1 MLRQVFITKDGEI
14 IFQRDYGKALDAEGF
29 SQAYKQIASEAFK
42 VAVESTKYHDFFR
55 YRIGYLA
62 VPERNIIFFFVSDLS
77 DKFSN
82 IEKELV
88 KCRKEFINMF
98 GPILDEQIDADTFE
112 IFDPTIELIHK
123 NLRPKISL
131 VGFSGVGKTTITR
144 LITAQDIPTEHVPTI
159 TGDIGTIKIGK
170 LHFHLWDFAG
180 QEQFSFLWNNFIKGS
195 DGVLMITDSTL
206 ENCEKSRYF
215 TELIKKEAPYAHAA
229 CIGNKQDLPDAMPIA
244 DIERLI
250 GMKAYSMIA
259 VDPDNRNKMIT
270 IIADILEMS
279 GEISPLLKPLIE
291 RDKIL
296 LRAEAALEDGNFQKS
311 MELFDELADLSL
323 ELGDDRV
330 SQDFHEKATKIRT
343 ILQQFSKS
351 ESTPAPPPAPPPETP
366 SAPTPIPSAPA
377 PVPPSSANMP
387 PVITPPLPT
396 AGAPQ
401 ITPPPAPGVSGPV
414 KPDIMVPA
422 KAAVIPPAPSIVAPP
437 APSIVAPP
445 APSIVAPPA
454 PSIVAPPAPPS
465 PLTKITPSS
474 APAPFTPLATPIN
487 TPPPPAAIIPT
498 PPPTKDDAKV
508 DKLDLLLNQ
517 VKNKNDQKLVPEVNA
532 NAARSPSVLSPD
544 SKYAQPLDTQI
555 LKPTIPPPSAPLSAP
570 PTATIPH
577 PAPVSASPTSTL
589 APPTAPSSAP
599 SAESVESS
607 RKTRQLITDLKIK
620 IANVNKTM
628 LDLEMQNITG
638 DLSDEIFANKS
649 QRLEA
654 MKEKIASQIKE
665 LEQL

>member
-1 MLRQVFITKDGEI
+1 MLRQVFITKDKEI

-29 SQAYKQIASEAFK
+29 RQAFKQIANEAFK
-42 VAVESTKYHDFFR
+42 IAVESTKYHDFFR

-62 VPERNIIFFFVSDLS
+62 VPDKNLLFFFVSDLS

-88 KCRKEFINMF
+88 RCRKEFLNMF

-195 DGVLMITDSTL
+195 DGVLLITDSTL

-229 CIGNKQDLPDAMPIA
+229 CIGNKQDLPDAIPIT
-244 DIERLI
+244 DIERI
-250 GMKAYSMIA
+250 MGMKAYSMIA

-296 LRAEAALEDGNFQKS
+296 LRAENALEEGKFQES

-330 SQDFHEKATKIRT
+330 SQDFHEKANKIRT

-351 ESTPAPPPAPPPETP
+351 ESAPAPPPSAPSAPPP
-366 SAPTPIPSAPA
+366 SAPSAPA
-377 PVPPSSANMP
+377 PVPVPTPSASVP
-387 PVITPPLPT
+387 PVITPPAPVVSDPVKPDVAIPEKSNIVPPAPPIVAPPT
-396 AGAPQ
+396 PSDS
-401 ITPPPAPGVSGPV
+401 ITKVIPPPAPAPFV
-414 KPDIMVPA
+414 
-422 KAAVIPPAPSIVAPP
+422 PPAASIN
-437 APSIVAPP
+437 I
-445 APSIVAPPA
+445 
-454 PSIVAPPAPPS
+454 
-465 PLTKITPSS
+465 
-474 APAPFTPLATPIN
+474 
-487 TPPPPAAIIPT
+487 PPPPTAGNAP
-498 PPPTKDDAKV
+498 PPPTKEDAKV
-508 DKLDLLLNQ
+508 DKLDMLLNQ
-517 VKNKNDQKLVPEVNA
+517 VKDKNDQKLVPEVKSIP
-532 NAARSPSVLSPD
+532 ARPPSVLSPD
-544 SKYAQPLDTQI
+544 SKYAQPLDAPI
-555 LKPTIPPPSAPLSAP
+555 SKPTIPPPPAPMSAP
-570 PTATIPH
+570 PISTTHP
-577 PAPVSASPTSTL
+577 PAPVSASPTSIP
-589 APPTAPSSAP
+589 APPAAPSSAT
-599 SAESVESS
+599 SADAAESS
-607 RKTRQLITDLKIK
+607 RKSRQLITDLKIK
-620 IANVNKTM
+620 IANVNKTL
-628 LDLEMQNITG
+628 LDLEMQNIIG
-638 DLSDEIFANKS
+638 DLSDEDFASKS

-654 MKEKIASQIKE
+654 MKGKIADQVKE